1 MTEGAEVP
9 SSSIN
14 RAQGNQLEI
23 KTFALKYLPITTA
36 SEQETLVS
44 LFEFYISWAVQYQF
58 AKWFGLHVGEITR
71 RIEIVRYVNEYI
83 HFYLCMKFKAGVEC
97 IILICISMAVSLIFP
112 ICLSSSICVGMS
124 KRHGSRSKTARTI
137 LLKN

>member
-36 SEQETLVS
+36 SEQETLIN
-44 LFEFYISWAVQYQF
+44 L
-58 AKWFGLHVGEITR
+58 R
-71 RIEIVRYVNEYI
+71 RRHDENSV
-83 HFYLCMKFKAGVEC
+83 HHHGCG
-97 IILICISMAVSLIFP
+97 
-112 ICLSSSICVGMS
+112 SSSYNGTAFRPTTTFFI
-124 KRHGSRSKTARTI
+124 GST
-137 LLKN
+137 